1 MNNYVKINGLKDFSI
16 QQIFDCGQ
24 CFRFDSDDDGCISG
38 IAYGKKISLKQIG
51 DTLYIY
57 NINED
62 EYESTWKHYLA
73 LDVDYSQIKQEIIQR
88 FDNDTTIS
96 SAIEYG
102 HGIRILRQEPWE
114 IICSFI
120 ISQNNNIPRIKKIIS
135 RMVENYGIAI
145 DGGYTFP
152 TAEVLYN
159 AGIDKLTELKMGFRA
174 KYIYDAAERIVTG
187 KLNID
192 EIKQLD
198 TVTAMN
204 KLQEVKGIG
213 PKVASCI
220 LLFGFDKT
228 DVFPIDVW
236 IKRVLEKY
244 YPNGLDISK
253 LGKYAGIA
261 QQYLFY
267 FERYTNI

>member
-1 MNNYVKINGLKDFSI
+1 MNDYIKISGLKDFSI
-16 QQIFDCGQ
+16 EQIFDCGQ
-24 CFRFDSDDDGCISG
+24 CFRFDLDSNGCISG
-38 IAYGKKISLKQIG
+38 ITYNKKISFKQID

-57 NINED
+57 NTTAE
-62 EYESTWKHYLA
+62 EFETVWKHYLS
-73 LDVDYSQIKQEIIQR
+73 LDVDYGHIKQELIKRFENNLIIK
-88 FDNDTTIS
+88 

-114 IICSFI
+114 MICSFI

-135 RMVENYGIAI
+135 AMAVAYGVPV
-145 DGGYTFP
+145 DGGYAFP
-152 TAEVLYN
+152 TAESLYN
-159 AGIDKLTELKMGFRA
+159 AGIDKLFELKMGFRA
-174 KYIYDAAERIVTG
+174 KYIYAAAEHIVTG

-192 EIKQLD
+192 DIKQSD
-198 TVTAMN
+198 TPTAMQ
-204 KLQEVKGIG
+204 KLMEVKGIG

-228 DVFPIDVW
+228 DVFPVDVW
-236 IKRVLEKY
+236 MKRVLDKY
-244 YPNGLDISK
+244 FPDGLDISA
-253 LGKYAGIA
+253 LGEYAGIT